1 MSNYIWVP
9 IIVGLLA
16 VVFAAYLARFVLSKD
31 TGTPAMQKVA
41 NAIFSGAMAFL
52 NRQYRTIAILSVFA
66 AIIVAVVLALLGQ
79 GDQAARFS
87 LAWHTAVAF
96 LIGAIC
102 SGVSG
107 FIGMYVAV
115 RSNSRTASAATRSL
129 GEALMVSLRGGAV
142 SGFLVVSLS
151 LLGVTVV
158 FTAFGGLTS
167 PELAPS
173 LIVGFGFGASFV
185 ALFAQLGGGIF
196 TKAADVGADLVG
208 KVEANIPED
217 DPRNPA
223 VIADLVGDNVGDCAG
238 RGADL
243 FESTAAENI
252 GAMILGVALYSA
264 TGNIGW
270 ILFPLV
276 VRAFGLIASAIGLMY
291 VRPSVVVEPDKAA
304 GRDPGEIA
312 MTQLSIG
319 YLITCALSI
328 VGVFLGSYLLLN
340 GNNVTSNDGIPT
352 WVWFGLAGTVGIL
365 LSIAFVYITQYY
377 TAGTWRPVREI
388 AAATLTGPATT
399 IITGVAVGFECVALP
414 VLAICAALGLS
425 FFLGSQVHIP
435 LSVATNPGVIN
446 VGGIFGTAVAT
457 MGMLMSCAYVL
468 AMDTFGPITDNA
480 GGITEMG
487 GQAESVRDITD
498 ALDGVGNTTKA
509 LTKGYG
515 IGSAALAAFLLFS
528 AYLDVLYGFKYTA
541 ACAQAGVNCKVAADA
556 TAAALKASVVYHV
569 DLADIAVFI
578 AALLGITLIFF
589 FSALAIRAVG
599 AAAKR
604 MIEEVRRQFR
614 ENPKI
619 MAEDPADRVDPDYAR
634 CVDISTRGALRAMI
648 LPGVVAVLTPIA
660 VGAILGPQAEAGMLM
675 VGTMGGIVLA
685 LFLNNGGGALDNA
698 KKYIE
703 AGYLRVNKEGEMV
716 DRLDMTGTV
725 LGKKSDPHKASVV
738 GDTVGDPFK
747 DTAGPSLHVL
757 IKLLSTITLV
767 LAPLYV
773 YLHP

>member
-1 MSNYIWVP
+1 LFIVGINYIWVP
-9 IIVGLLA
+9 IVVGLLA
-16 VVFAAYLARFVLSKD
+16 VGFAAYLAADVLRKD

-41 NAIFSGAMAFL
+41 DAIYKGAMAFL
-52 NRQYRTIAILSVFA
+52 NRQYRTIAILAVFA
-66 AIIVAVVLALLGQ
+66 AIVVAAVLFLLSA
-79 GDQAARFS
+79 GDIATRLG
-87 LAWHTAVAF
+87 LAWRTALAF
-96 LIGAIC
+96 IVGALC
-102 SGVSG
+102 SGISG
-107 FIGMYVAV
+107 YIGMYVAV
-115 RSNSRTASAATRSL
+115 KSNSRTASAAQRSL

-142 SGFLVVSLS
+142 SGFLVVALS
-151 LLGVTVV
+151 LLGVSLIFLLYHIGNTIDKV
-158 FTAFGGLTS
+158 
-167 PELAPS
+167 PP

-185 ALFAQLGGGIF
+185 ALFAQLGGGIY

-208 KVEANIPED
+208 KIEADIPED

-252 GAMILGVALYSA
+252 GAMILGVAFFIA
-264 TGNIGW
+264 TKDEGW

-276 VRAFGLIASAIGLMY
+276 VRAFGLIASAVGLLY
-291 VRPSVVVEPDKAA
+291 IRPSVVVEPDKAA

-312 MTQLSIG
+312 MRQLNIG
-319 YLITCALSI
+319 YYITCALSI
-328 VGVFLGSYLLLN
+328 IGVFLGSWLLL
-340 GNNVTSNDGIPT
+340 GNAAVGSNYLPS

-365 LSIAFVYITQYY
+365 LSIAFLFITQYY

-388 AAATLTGPATT
+388 AEATLTGPATT
-399 IITGVAVGFECVALP
+399 IITGIAVAFECVALP
-414 VLAICAALGLS
+414 VLAISAALGLS
-425 FFLGSQVHIP
+425 FFLGSQVTIP
-435 LSVATNPGVIN
+435 LDPVSNPGIIN

-457 MGMLMSCAYVL
+457 MGMLMSCAYIL
-468 AMDTFGPITDNA
+468 SMDTFGPITDNA
-480 GGITEMG
+480 GGITEMS
-487 GQAESVRDITD
+487 GQAEEVRDITD

-515 IGSAALAAFLLFS
+515 IGSAALAAFLLFT
-528 AYLDVLYGFKYTA
+528 AYLDVLYSSASQHTTLV
-541 ACAQAGVNCKVAADA
+541 AQKAYSVNL
-556 TAAALKASVVYHV
+556 T
-569 DLADIAVFI
+569 DIAVFI
-578 AALLGITLIFF
+578 AALIGLTLIFF

-614 ENPKI
+614 DNPKI

-648 LPGVVAVLTPIA
+648 LPGLVAVLTPII
-660 VGAILGPQAEAGMLM
+660 VGVVLGPSAEAGLLM

-685 LFLNNGGGALDNA
+685 LFLNNGGGAWDNA

-703 AGYLRVNKEGEMV
+703 AGYLRVNSEGEMLG
-716 DRLDMTGTV
+716 RLDLSGTV
-725 LGKKSDPHKASVV
+725 LGKKSEPHKASVV

-773 YLHP
+773 ALHPLI

>member
-1 MSNYIWVP
+1 MSNYILVP
-9 IIVGLLA
+9 FVVGLLTIL
-16 VVFAAYLARFVLSKD
+16 FAAYLANFVLRKD

-41 NAIFSGAMAFL
+41 DAIFAGAMAFL
-52 NRQYRTIAILSVFA
+52 NRQYRTIAILAVFA
-66 AIIVAVVLALLGQ
+66 AIIVGIVLALLGQ
-79 GDQAARFS
+79 GDQAAKFN
-87 LAWHTAVAF
+87 LAWHTSIAF
-96 LIGAIC
+96 LIGALC

-115 RSNSRTASAATRSL
+115 KSNSRTASAATRSL

-142 SGFLVVSLS
+142 SGFLVVALS
-151 LLGVTVV
+151 LLGVSTV
-158 FTAFGGLTS
+158 FTLYGGLTN
-167 PELAPS
+167 PAIAPS

-185 ALFAQLGGGIF
+185 ALFAQLGGGIY

-208 KVEANIPED
+208 KIEANIPED

-276 VRAFGLIASAIGLMY
+276 VRAFGLIASAIGLLWI
-291 VRPSVVVEPDKAA
+291 RPSVVIEPDKAA

-312 MTQLSIG
+312 MHQLNIGYFITCGLSI
-319 YLITCALSI
+319 I
-328 VGVFLGSYLLLN
+328 GVFLGSYLLLN
-340 GNNVTSNDGIPT
+340 GRSVTSSGGVPP
-352 WVWFGLAGTVGIL
+352 WVWFGLAGTTGIV

-399 IITGVAVGFECVALP
+399 IITGFAVAFECVALP
-414 VLAICAALGLS
+414 VLAISAALFLS

-435 LSVATNPGVIN
+435 LSVLSNPGVIN

-457 MGMLMSCAYVL
+457 MGMLMSTAYIL

-487 GQAESVRDITD
+487 GGAESVRDITD

-528 AYLDVLYGFKYTA
+528 AYLDVLYSFKHNPA
-541 ACAQAGVNCKVAADA
+541 
-556 TAAALKASVVYHV
+556 VYRV
-569 DLADIAVFI
+569 DLADITVFI

-614 ENPKI
+614 EQPKI
-619 MAEDPADRVDPDYAR
+619 MAENPADRVDPDYAR
-634 CVDISTRGALRAMI
+634 CVDISTRGALRAMV
-648 LPGVVAVLTPIA
+648 LPGIVAVLTPIA
-660 VGAILGPQAEAGMLM
+660 VGTILGPQAEAGMLM
-675 VGTMGGIVLA
+675 VGTMGGIVVA
-685 LFLNNGGGALDNA
+685 TFLNNGGGAWDNA

-703 AGYLRVNKEGEMV
+703 AGYLRVNAQGEMV
-716 DRLDMTGTV
+716 DRLDPNGTV
-725 LGKKSDPHKASVV
+725 LGKKSEPHKASVV

-773 YLHP
+773 FLHP

>member
-1 MSNYIWVP
+1 VSSYILVP
-9 IIVGLLA
+9 FVVGVLA
-16 VVFAAYLARFVLSKD
+16 VAFAGFLARYVLSKD

-41 NAIFSGAMAFL
+41 DAIFKGAMAFL
-52 NRQYRTIAILSVFA
+52 NRQYRTIATLAIVA
-66 AIIVAVVLALLGQ
+66 AVIVAVVLGLLGQ
-79 GDQAARFS
+79 GSSADRIS
-87 LAWHTAVAF
+87 LAWHTALAF
-96 LIGAIC
+96 LIGALC

-107 FIGMYVAV
+107 YIGMYVAV
-115 RSNSRTASAATRSL
+115 KSNSRTASAATRSL

-142 SGFLVVSLS
+142 SGFLVVALS
-151 LLGVTVV
+151 LLGVSAV
-158 FTAFGGLTS
+158 FTLYGGLTN
-167 PELAPS
+167 PDVAPQ

-185 ALFAQLGGGIF
+185 ALFAQLGGGIY

-208 KVEANIPED
+208 KVEAGIPED

-252 GAMILGVALYSA
+252 GAMILGVALYLA
-264 TGNIGW
+264 TKNVGW

-276 VRAFGLIASAIGLMY
+276 VRAFGLIASALGLLW
-291 VRPSVVVEPDKAA
+291 VRPSVVTEPDKAA
-304 GRDPGEIA
+304 GKDPGEIA
-312 MTQLSIG
+312 MQQLNIG
-319 YLITCALSI
+319 YFITCAISI
-328 VGVFLGSYLLLN
+328 VGVFLGSALLLN
-340 GNNVTSNDGIPT
+340 GSGVKSANGVPP

-365 LSIAFVYITQYY
+365 LSVAFVYITQYY

-399 IITGVAVGFECVALP
+399 IITGIAVGFECVALP
-414 VLAICAALGLS
+414 VLAICVALGLS
-425 FFLGSQVHIP
+425 FFLGSQVTINIGSP
-435 LSVATNPGVIN
+435 IN

-457 MGMLMSCAYVL
+457 MGMLMSCAYIL

-528 AYLDVLYGFKYTA
+528 AYLDVLYTLSNRTNRA
-541 ACAQAGVNCKVAADA
+541 
-556 TAAALKASVVYHV
+556 VYAV
-569 DLADIAVFI
+569 DLANIPVFI
-578 AALLGITLIFF
+578 AALIGITLIFF

-614 ENPKI
+614 ADPKI
-619 MAEDPADRVDPDYAR
+619 MAENPADRHDPDYAR
-634 CVDISTRGALRAMI
+634 CVDISTRGALRAMV
-648 LPGVVAVLTPIA
+648 LPGLVAVLTPIA
-660 VGAILGPQAEAGMLM
+660 VGIILGPEAEAGMLM

-685 LFLNNGGGALDNA
+685 LFLNNGGGAWDNA

-703 AGYLRVNKEGEMV
+703 AGYLRVNAEGEMV
-716 DRLDMTGTV
+716 DRLDPNGTV
-725 LGKKSDPHKASVV
+725 LGKKSEPHKAGVV

-773 YLHP
+773 AIHPVTLALH

>member
-1 MSNYIWVP
+1 
-9 IIVGLLA
+9 
-16 VVFAAYLARFVLSKD
+16 
-31 TGTPAMQKVA
+31 MQKVA
-41 NAIFSGAMAFL
+41 DAIFKGAMAFL
-52 NRQYRTIAILSVFA
+52 NRQYRTIATLAVVA
-66 AIIVAVVLALLGQ
+66 AIIVAVVLGLLGQ
-79 GDQAARFS
+79 GTQADKFS
-87 LAWHTAVAF
+87 LAWHTALAF
-96 LIGAIC
+96 LIGALC

-107 FIGMYVAV
+107 YIGMYVAV

-142 SGFLVVSLS
+142 SGFLVVALS
-151 LLGVTVV
+151 LLGVTLV
-158 FTAFGGLTS
+158 FWSYGGLTNPS
-167 PELAPS
+167 VAPS

-185 ALFAQLGGGIF
+185 ALFAQLGGGIY

-208 KVEANIPED
+208 KIEAGIPED

-252 GAMILGVALYSA
+252 GAMILGVALYLA
-264 TGNIGW
+264 TKNVGW

-276 VRAFGLIASAIGLMY
+276 VRAFGLIASALGLLW
-291 VRPSVVVEPDKAA
+291 VRPSVVTEPDKAA
-304 GRDPGEIA
+304 GKDPGEIA
-312 MTQLSIG
+312 MLQLNIGYFITCGLSI
-319 YLITCALSI
+319 I
-328 VGVFLGSYLLLN
+328 GVFLGSYLLLGGTGVSSSN
-340 GNNVTSNDGIPT
+340 GVPA

-365 LSIAFVYITQYY
+365 LSIAFVFITQYY

-399 IITGVAVGFECVALP
+399 IITGIAVGFECVALP

-425 FFLGSQVHIP
+425 FFLGSQVTISIGSP
-435 LSVATNPGVIN
+435 IN

-457 MGMLMSCAYVL
+457 MGMLMSCAYIL

-480 GGITEMG
+480 GGITEMS

-528 AYLDVLYGFKYTA
+528 AYLDVLYNLSNKTNT
-541 ACAQAGVNCKVAADA
+541 GV
-556 TAAALKASVVYHV
+556 YIV
-569 DLADIAVFI
+569 DLANIPVFI
-578 AALLGITLIFF
+578 AALIGITLIFF

-614 ENPKI
+614 ADPKI
-619 MAEDPADRVDPDYAR
+619 MAEDPADRHDPDYAR
-634 CVDISTRGALRAMI
+634 CVDISTRGALRAMV
-648 LPGVVAVLTPIA
+648 LPGLVAVLTPIA
-660 VGAILGPQAEAGMLM
+660 VGVILGPEAEAGMLM

-685 LFLNNGGGALDNA
+685 LFLNNGGGAWDNA

-703 AGYLRVNKEGEMV
+703 AGYLRVNAEGEMV
-716 DRLDMTGTV
+716 DRLDPNGTV
-725 LGKKSDPHKASVV
+725 LGKKSEPHKAGVV

-773 YLHP
+773 AIHPVTLVLH

>member
-1 MSNYIWVP
+1 MDNRLYIVVP
-9 IIVGLLA
+9 IVIGILA
-16 VVFAAYLARFVLSKD
+16 VLFAAYLANFVLRKD

-41 NAIFSGAMAFL
+41 DAIFKGAMAFL
-52 NRQYRTIAILSVFA
+52 NRQYRTIAAFA
-66 AIIVAVVLALLGQ
+66 IVAAVVVALVLYLLGQ
-79 GDQAARFS
+79 GDQAAKFS
-87 LAWHTAVAF
+87 LAWHTAIAF
-96 LIGAIC
+96 LIGALC
-102 SGVSG
+102 SGAAG

-115 RSNSRTASAATRSL
+115 KSNSRTASAATRSL
-129 GEALMVSLRGGAV
+129 GEALMISLRGGAV

-151 LLGVTVV
+151 LLGVTGV
-158 FTAFGGLTS
+158 FLAFGGLTN
-167 PELAPS
+167 PAVAPS

-185 ALFAQLGGGIF
+185 ALFAQLGGGIY

-208 KVEANIPED
+208 KVEAGIPED

-252 GAMILGVALYSA
+252 GAMILGVALYVA
-264 TGNIGW
+264 TNNIGW

-276 VRAFGLIASAIGLMY
+276 VRAFGLIASMLGLLW
-291 VRPSVVVEPDKAA
+291 VRPSVVTEPDKAA
-304 GRDPGEIA
+304 GKDPGVIA
-312 MTQLSIG
+312 MHQLNIGYFITCGLSI
-319 YLITCALSI
+319 I
-328 VGVFLGSYLLLN
+328 GVFIVSFLLLN
-340 GNNVTSNDGIPT
+340 GNNITSTNGIPP

-365 LSIAFVYITQYY
+365 LSVAFVYITQYY

-414 VLAICAALGLS
+414 VLAISVALFLS
-425 FFLGSQVHIP
+425 FFLGSQVSIHSTSIP
-435 LSVATNPGVIN
+435 QIINP
-446 VGGIFGTAVAT
+446 GGIFGTAVAT
-457 MGMLMSCAYVL
+457 MGMLMSTAYIL

-480 GGITEMG
+480 GGITEMS

-528 AYLDVLYGFKYTA
+528 AYLDVLYSFKHNPA
-541 ACAQAGVNCKVAADA
+541 
-556 TAAALKASVVYHV
+556 VYVV
-569 DLADIAVFI
+569 DLSNITVFI
-578 AALLGITLIFF
+578 AALIGITLIFF

-619 MAEDPADRVDPDYAR
+619 MAEDPAERVEPDYAR

-648 LPGVVAVLTPIA
+648 LPGIVAVLTPIA
-660 VGAILGPQAEAGMLM
+660 VGVILGPQAEAGTLM

-685 LFLNNGGGALDNA
+685 LFLNNSGGAWDNA
-698 KKYIE
+698 KKYVE
-703 AGYLRVNKEGEMV
+703 AGYLRVNEEGEMV
-716 DRLDMTGTV
+716 DPLDPKGTV
-725 LGKKSDPHKASVV
+725 LGKKSEPHKASVV

-773 YLHP
+773 FLHP

>member
-1 MSNYIWVP
+1 MSYYILVP
-9 IIVGLLA
+9 IIVGLLT
-16 VVFAAYLARFVLSKD
+16 VLFAAYLASFVLRRD

-41 NAIFSGAMAFL
+41 DAIFKGAMAFL
-52 NRQYRTIAILSVFA
+52 NRQYRTIASLAIVA
-66 AIIVAVVLALLGQ
+66 AIIVALVLGLLGQ
-79 GDQAARFS
+79 GTEADKIS
-87 LAWHTAVAF
+87 LAWHTAIAF
-96 LIGAIC
+96 LIGALC

-107 FIGMYVAV
+107 YIGMYVAV
-115 RSNSRTASAATRSL
+115 KSNSRTASAATRSL

-142 SGFLVVSLS
+142 SGFLVVALS
-151 LLGVTVV
+151 LLGVSLV
-158 FTAFGGLTS
+158 FTAYGGLTN
-167 PELAPS
+167 PDLAPS

-185 ALFAQLGGGIF
+185 ALFAQLGGGIY

-208 KVEANIPED
+208 KVEAGIPED

-252 GAMILGVALYSA
+252 GAMILGVGLYLA
-264 TGNIGW
+264 TKNVGW

-276 VRAFGLIASAIGLMY
+276 VRAFGLIASAIGLLWI
-291 VRPSVVVEPDKAA
+291 RPSIVTEPDKAA
-304 GRDPGEIA
+304 GKDPGEIA
-312 MTQLSIG
+312 MRQLNIG
-319 YLITCALSI
+319 YFITCGISVI
-328 VGVFLGSYLLLN
+328 GVFLGSYLLLYGAGLKTN
-340 GNNVTSNDGIPT
+340 TSFAPGVAP

-365 LSIAFVYITQYY
+365 LSVAFVYITQYY

-399 IITGVAVGFECVALP
+399 IITGIAVGFECVALP
-414 VLAICAALGLS
+414 VLAISVALGLS
-425 FFLGSQVHIP
+425 FFLGSQVTISTGSP
-435 LSVATNPGVIN
+435 IS

-457 MGMLMSCAYVL
+457 MGMLMSCAYIL

-528 AYLDVLYGFKYTA
+528 AYLDVLYNLSSKTNAAVYT
-541 ACAQAGVNCKVAADA
+541 
-556 TAAALKASVVYHV
+556 V
-569 DLADIAVFI
+569 DLANIPVFI
-578 AALLGITLIFF
+578 AALIGITLIFF

-614 ENPKI
+614 ADPKI
-619 MAEDPADRVDPDYAR
+619 MAENPADRHDPDYAR
-634 CVDISTRGALRAMI
+634 CVDISTRGALRAMV
-648 LPGVVAVLTPIA
+648 LPGLVAVLTPIA
-660 VGAILGPQAEAGMLM
+660 VGIILGPEAEAGMLM

-685 LFLNNGGGALDNA
+685 LFLNNGGGAWDNA

-703 AGYLRVNKEGEMV
+703 AGYLRVNAQGEMV
-716 DRLDMTGTV
+716 DRLDPKGTV
-725 LGKKSDPHKASVV
+725 LGKKSEPHKAGVV

-773 YLHP
+773 AIHPVTLVLH

>member
-1 MSNYIWVP
+1 VNNSYYIFVP
-9 IIVGLLA
+9 IIVGLLTVA
-16 VVFAAYLARFVLSKD
+16 FAAYLANFVLRKD
-31 TGTPAMQKVA
+31 MGTPAMQKVA
-41 NAIFSGAMAFL
+41 NAIFEGAMAFL
-52 NRQYRTIAILSVFA
+52 NRQYRTIAILA
-66 AIIVAVVLALLGQ
+66 AVAGILVGIVLALLGQ
-79 GDQAARFS
+79 GDQAAKFN
-87 LAWHTAVAF
+87 LAWHTTIAF
-96 LIGAIC
+96 WVGALC
-102 SGVSG
+102 SGLSG
-107 FIGMYVAV
+107 YIGMYVAV

-142 SGFLVVSLS
+142 SGFLVVALS
-151 LLGVTVV
+151 LLGVSLIF
-158 FTAFGGLTS
+158 FTYAGGLGGLNS
-167 PELAPS
+167 PSVVPLVPS

-185 ALFAQLGGGIF
+185 ALFAQLGGGIY

-208 KVEANIPED
+208 KVEAGIPED

-252 GAMILGVALYSA
+252 GAMILGVALYLA
-264 TGNIGW
+264 TKNIGW

-276 VRAFGLIASAIGLMY
+276 VRAFGLIASAVGLLWI
-291 VRPSVVVEPDKAA
+291 RPSVVVEPDKAA

-312 MTQLSIG
+312 MNQLNIG
-319 YLITCALSI
+319 YFITCALSVI
-328 VGVFLGSYLLLN
+328 GVFFGSYLLLTGINAN
-340 GNNVTSNDGIPT
+340 GLPA
-352 WVWFGLAGTVGIL
+352 WVWFGLAGLTGIL
-365 LSIAFVYITQYY
+365 LSIAFVFITQYY

-414 VLAICAALGLS
+414 VLAISVALGLS
-425 FFLGSQVHIP
+425 YFFGSQVNLGAHGLI
-435 LSVATNPGVIN
+435 S

-457 MGMLMSCAYVL
+457 MGMLMSTAYIL

-487 GQAESVRDITD
+487 GGAESVRDITD

-528 AYLDVLYGFKYTA
+528 AYLDVLYTLEHNNSA
-541 ACAQAGVNCKVAADA
+541 
-556 TAAALKASVVYHV
+556 VYNV
-569 DLADIAVFI
+569 DLSDIPVFI
-578 AALLGITLIFF
+578 AALLGITLVFF

-619 MAEDPADRVDPDYAR
+619 MAENPADRVDPDYAR

-660 VGAILGPQAEAGMLM
+660 VGIILGPQAEAGLLM

-685 LFLNNGGGALDNA
+685 TFLNNGGGAWDNA

-703 AGYLRVNKEGEMV
+703 AGYLRVNAEGEMV
-716 DRLDMTGTV
+716 DRLDTSGTV
-725 LGKKSDPHKASVV
+725 LGKKSDPHKAGVV

-773 YLHP
+773 YINTIFPHP

>member
-1 MSNYIWVP
+1 MNNYIFVP
-9 IIVGLLA
+9 IGVGLATVL
-16 VVFAAYLARFVLSKD
+16 FAAYLAAYVLRKD

-41 NAIFSGAMAFL
+41 DAIFKGAMAFL
-52 NRQYRTIAILSVFA
+52 NRQYRTIAFLSIFA
-66 AIIVAVVLALLGQ
+66 AILVALVLGLLGQ
-79 GDQAARFS
+79 GSQADKIN
-87 LAWHTAVAF
+87 LAWHTALAF
-96 LIGAIC
+96 LIGAFC

-107 FIGMYVAV
+107 YIGMYVAV
-115 RSNSRTASAATRSL
+115 KSNSRTASAATRSL

-142 SGFLVVSLS
+142 SGFLVVALS
-151 LLGVTVV
+151 LLGVSLV
-158 FTAFGGLTS
+158 FTAYGGLTS
-167 PELAPS
+167 TAAAPS

-185 ALFAQLGGGIF
+185 ALFAQLGGGIY

-252 GAMILGVALYSA
+252 GAMILGVILYTS
-264 TGNIGW
+264 TNNIGW

-276 VRAFGLIASAIGLMY
+276 VRAFGLIASAIGLLWI
-291 VRPSVVVEPDKAA
+291 RPSVVTEPDKAA
-304 GRDPGEIA
+304 GKDPGEIA
-312 MTQLSIG
+312 MNQLNIG
-319 YLITCALSI
+319 YFITCFFSVI
-328 VGVFLGSYLLLN
+328 GVFIGAYLLLSGHGITAN
-340 GNNVTSNDGIPT
+340 GGLPA
-352 WVWFGLAGTVGIL
+352 WVWFGFSGTTGIL

-399 IITGVAVGFECVALP
+399 IITGIAVAFECVALP
-414 VLAICAALGLS
+414 VLAISAALGLS
-425 FFLGSQVHIP
+425 YFFGSQVNIP
-435 LSVATNPGVIN
+435 SNSTVVSA
-446 VGGIFGTAVAT
+446 GGIFGTAVAT
-457 MGMLMSCAYVL
+457 MGMLMSCAYIL

-528 AYLDVLYGFKYTA
+528 AYLDVLFTSKVNSICGIPNTLHCATPA
-541 ACAQAGVNCKVAADA
+541 ALNAAHA
-556 TAAALKASVVYHV
+556 TAAGVYV
-569 DLADIAVFI
+569 INLSKIEVFV
-578 AALLGITLIFF
+578 AALIGITLIFF

-619 MAEDPADRVDPDYAR
+619 MAENPADRVDPDYAR
-634 CVDISTRGALRAMI
+634 CVDISTRGALRAMV
-648 LPGVVAVLTPIA
+648 LPGLVAVLTPIA
-660 VGAILGPQAEAGMLM
+660 VGTILGPEAEAGMLM

-685 LFLNNGGGALDNA
+685 LFLNNGGGAWDNA

-703 AGYLRVNKEGEMV
+703 AGYLRVDENGEMV
-716 DRLDMTGTV
+716 DRNDPKGTV
-725 LGKKSDPHKASVV
+725 LGKKSEPHKAGVV

-747 DTAGPSLHVL
+747 DTAGPSLHVV

-773 YLHP
+773 FLHP

>member
-1 MSNYIWVP
+1 VNTNYYILVP
-9 IIVGLLA
+9 IVIGLLA
-16 VVFAAYLARFVLSKD
+16 VAFAAYLARYVLSKD

-41 NAIFSGAMAFL
+41 DAIFKGAMAFL
-52 NRQYRTIAILSVFA
+52 NRQYRTIAILAIFA
-66 AIIVAVVLALLGQ
+66 AIVVGLLLALLGLTTRSHSVDWNL
-79 GDQAARFS
+79 G
-87 LAWHTAVAF
+87 WHTSVAF
-96 LIGAIC
+96 LIGALC
-102 SGVSG
+102 SGISG
-107 FIGMYVAV
+107 YIGMYVAV

-129 GEALMVSLRGGAV
+129 GEALLVSLRGGAV
-142 SGFLVVSLS
+142 SGFLVVALS
-151 LLGVTVV
+151 LLGVTLV
-158 FTAFGGLTS
+158 FLLYGGLTNPAIA
-167 PELAPS
+167 PE

-185 ALFAQLGGGIF
+185 ALFAQLGGGIY

-208 KVEANIPED
+208 KVEAGIPED

-252 GAMILGVALYSA
+252 GAMILGVALYLA
-264 TGNIGW
+264 TKNVGW

-276 VRAFGLIASAIGLMY
+276 VRALGLIASSLGLLWI
-291 VRPSVVVEPDKAA
+291 RPSRVIEPDKAA

-312 MTQLSIG
+312 MRQLNIGYFITCGLSI
-319 YLITCALSI
+319 I
-328 VGVFLGSYLLLN
+328 GVFLGSYLLLN
-340 GNNVTSNDGIPT
+340 GLGVTSNGSVPA
-352 WVWFGLAGTVGIL
+352 WVWFGLAGTTGIL

-388 AAATLTGPATT
+388 ASATLTGPATT
-399 IITGVAVGFECVALP
+399 IITGFAVGFECVALP
-414 VLAICAALGLS
+414 VLAISVALGLS
-425 FFLGSQVHIP
+425 FFFGSQVTILDPSIP
-435 LSVATNPGVIN
+435 HVIN
-446 VGGIFGTAVAT
+446 PGGIFGTAVAT
-457 MGMLMSCAYVL
+457 MGMLMSCAYIL

-487 GQAESVRDITD
+487 GGAEAVRDITD

-528 AYLDVLYGFKYTA
+528 AYLDVLFTYKHT
-541 ACAQAGVNCKVAADA
+541 
-556 TAAALKASVVYHV
+556 ASVYTV
-569 DLADIAVFI
+569 DLANIPVFI
-578 AALLGITLIFF
+578 AALLGITLIIF
-589 FSALAIRAVG
+589 FSSLAIRAVG

-614 ENPKI
+614 ANPKI

-634 CVDISTRGALRAMI
+634 CVDISTRGALRAMV
-648 LPGVVAVLTPIA
+648 LPGLVAVLTPVA
-660 VGAILGPQAEAGMLM
+660 VGCILGPQAEAGLLM
-675 VGTMGGIVLA
+675 VGTMGGIVIA
-685 LFLNNGGGALDNA
+685 TFLNNGGGAWDNA

-703 AGYLRVNKEGEMV
+703 AGYLRVNAEGEMV
-716 DRLDMTGTV
+716 DRLDTSGTV
-725 LGKKSDPHKASVV
+725 LGKGSEAHKAGVV

-747 DTAGPSLHVL
+747 DTAGPSLHVV

-767 LAPLYV
+767 LAPLFIA
-773 YLHP
+773 LHP

>member
-1 MSNYIWVP
+1 MSDYLWIP
-9 IIVGLLA
+9 IGVGFLA
-16 VVFAAYLARFVLSKD
+16 ILFAVYLALSILRKD

-41 NAIFSGAMAFL
+41 DAIFKGAQAFL
-52 NRQYRTIAILSVFA
+52 NRQYRTIAVLAFFA
-66 AIIVAVVLALLGQ
+66 AILVGGVLYLLSQ
-79 GDQAARFS
+79 GNEATRWS
-87 LAWHTAVAF
+87 LAWHTSLAF

-107 FIGMYVAV
+107 YTGMSIAV
-115 RSNSRTASAATRSL
+115 KANSRTASAATRSL
-129 GEALMVSLRGGAV
+129 GEALMIALRGGAV
-142 SGFLVVSLS
+142 SGFLVVALS
-151 LLGVTVV
+151 LLGVSLL
-158 FTAFGGLTS
+158 FAGYSQGTS
-167 PELAPS
+167 LANVPS
-173 LIVGFGFGASFV
+173 LLVGFGFGASFV
-185 ALFAQLGGGIF
+185 ALFAQLGGGIY

-208 KVEANIPED
+208 KIEASIPED

-252 GAMILGVALYSA
+252 GAMILGVVLA
-264 TGNIGW
+264 TATQNANW

-276 VRAFGLIASAIGLMY
+276 VRAFGLIASVVGLLY
-291 VRPSVVVEPDKAA
+291 VRPSTMLEPQKAV
-304 GRDPGEIA
+304 GHDPGEIA
-312 MTQLSIG
+312 MRQLTIG
-319 YLITCALSI
+319 YWITCGLSI
-328 VGVFLGSYLLLN
+328 VGIFLGSFLLL
-340 GNNVTSNDGIPT
+340 GGKGITGTYGLPP
-352 WVWFGLAGTVGIL
+352 WVWFGLAGSVGIL
-365 LSIAFVYITQYY
+365 LSIAFVYLTRYY
-377 TAGTWRPVREI
+377 TSSTWRPVREI
-388 AAATLTGPATT
+388 VAATLTGPATT
-399 IITGVAVGFECVALP
+399 IITGIAVGFECIVLP

-425 FFLGSQVHIP
+425 FFLGSQVSLP
-435 LSVATNPGVIN
+435 LAHTVAGAPD

-487 GQAESVRDITD
+487 GVSEAARDITD
-498 ALDGVGNTTKA
+498 ALDSVGNTTKA

-528 AYLDVLYGFKYTA
+528 AYLDVLYSYEKNPA
-541 ACAQAGVNCKVAADA
+541 
-556 TAAALKASVVYHV
+556 VYQV
-569 DLADIAVFI
+569 DLANIAVFI
-578 AALLGITLIFF
+578 AALIGLTLIFF
-589 FSALAIRAVG
+589 FSSLAIRAVG
-599 AAAKR
+599 VVARR

-619 MAEDPADRVDPDYAR
+619 MLTDATEHTDPDYAR
-634 CVDISTRGALRAMI
+634 CVDISTRGALRAMVF
-648 LPGVVAVLTPIA
+648 PGIVAVLTPIA
-660 VGAILGPQAEAGMLM
+660 VGIILGPQAAAGLLM

-685 LFLNNGGGALDNA
+685 LFLNNGGGAWDNA

-703 AGYLRVNKEGEMV
+703 AGYLRVNEAGDIV
-716 DRLDMTGTV
+716 DRRDSHARI
-725 LGKKSDPHKASVV
+725 LGKKSEAHKASVV

-773 YLHP
+773 SLHFLH

>member
-1 MSNYIWVP
+1 M
-9 IIVGLLA
+9 
-16 VVFAAYLARFVLSKD
+16 VFAAYLANFVLRKD

-41 NAIFSGAMAFL
+41 DAIFKGAMAFL
-52 NRQYRTIAILSVFA
+52 NRQYRTIAILAVFA
-66 AIIVAVVLALLGQ
+66 AIVVGVVLALLGQ
-79 GDQAARFS
+79 GDSAARWN
-87 LAWHTAVAF
+87 LAWHTSLSF
-96 LIGAIC
+96 LIGAFC

-115 RSNSRTASAATRSL
+115 KSNSRTASAATRSL

-142 SGFLVVSLS
+142 SGFLVVALS
-151 LLGVTVV
+151 LLGVTLV
-158 FTAFGGLTS
+158 FTAFGGLTDTA
-167 PELAPS
+167 LAPS

-185 ALFAQLGGGIF
+185 ALFAQLGGGIY

-252 GAMILGVALYSA
+252 GAMILGVALFQA

-276 VRAFGLIASAIGLMY
+276 VRAFGLIASAIGLLY

-319 YLITCALSI
+319 YIITCVISVL
-328 VGVFLGSYLLLN
+328 GVFLGSYLLLN
-340 GNNVTSNDGIPT
+340 GNGVSGSAGIPA
-352 WVWFGLAGTVGIL
+352 WVWFGLAGTTGIA

-388 AAATLTGPATT
+388 AAATLTGSATT
-399 IITGVAVGFECVALP
+399 IITGIAVGFECVALP
-414 VLAICAALGLS
+414 ILAICGALGLS
-425 FFLGSQVHIP
+425 FFLGSQVSIHIAA
-435 LSVATNPGVIN
+435 SINPQVIN

-457 MGMLMSCAYVL
+457 MGMLMSCAYIL

-515 IGSAALAAFLLFS
+515 VASAALAAFLLFS

-541 ACAQAGVNCKVAADA
+541 ECARAGINCKTAAGTA
-556 TAAALKASVVYHV
+556 TAIANASGVYRV
-569 DLADIAVFI
+569 DLADISVFI
-578 AALLGITLIFF
+578 AALLGITLMFF
-589 FSALAIRAVG
+589 FSA
-599 AAAKR
+599 
-604 MIEEVRRQFR
+604 
-614 ENPKI
+614 
-619 MAEDPADRVDPDYAR
+619 
-634 CVDISTRGALRAMI
+634 
-648 LPGVVAVLTPIA
+648 
-660 VGAILGPQAEAGMLM
+660 
-675 VGTMGGIVLA
+675 
-685 LFLNNGGGALDNA
+685 
-698 KKYIE
+698 
-703 AGYLRVNKEGEMV
+703 
-716 DRLDMTGTV
+716 
-725 LGKKSDPHKASVV
+725 
-738 GDTVGDPFK
+738 
-747 DTAGPSLHVL
+747 
-757 IKLLSTITLV
+757 
-767 LAPLYV
+767 
-773 YLHP
+773 

>member
-1 MSNYIWVP
+1 VDNSIYIWVP
-9 IIVGLLA
+9 IVVGLLA
-16 VVFAAYLARFVLSKD
+16 VLFAAYLANYVLRKD

-41 NAIFSGAMAFL
+41 DAIFKGAMAFL
-52 NRQYRTIAILSVFA
+52 NVQYRTIAA
-66 AIIVAVVLALLGQ
+66 LALVAAFVVALVLFSLGQ
-79 GDQAARFS
+79 GDQAAKFS

-151 LLGVTVV
+151 LLGVTGV
-158 FTAFGGLTS
+158 FVAFGGLTN
-167 PELAPS
+167 PALAPS

-185 ALFAQLGGGIF
+185 ALFAQLGGGIY

-208 KVEANIPED
+208 KIEAGIPED

-252 GAMILGVALYSA
+252 GAMILGVSLYVA
-264 TGNIGW
+264 TSNIGW

-276 VRAFGLIASAIGLMY
+276 VRAFGLIASMVGLLY
-291 VRPSVVVEPDKAA
+291 IRPSVVTEPDKAA
-304 GRDPGEIA
+304 GKDPGEIA
-312 MTQLSIG
+312 MNQLNIGYFITCGLSI
-319 YLITCALSI
+319 I
-328 VGVFLGSYLLLN
+328 GVFLVSFLLLN
-340 GNNVTSNDGIPT
+340 GNNITSSNGIAP

-365 LSIAFVYITQYY
+365 LSIAFVFITQYY

-414 VLAICAALGLS
+414 VLAICVALFLS
-425 FFLGSQVHIP
+425 FFLGSQVTIH
-435 LSVATNPGVIN
+435 ATNIPQIIN
-446 VGGIFGTAVAT
+446 PGGIFGTAVAT
-457 MGMLMSCAYVL
+457 MGMLMSCAYIL

-487 GQAESVRDITD
+487 GGAEAVRDITD

-528 AYLDVLYGFKYTA
+528 AYLDVLYSFKHDPA
-541 ACAQAGVNCKVAADA
+541 
-556 TAAALKASVVYHV
+556 VYRV
-569 DLADIAVFI
+569 DLANISVFI
-578 AALLGITLIFF
+578 AALIGITLIFF

-619 MAEDPADRVDPDYAR
+619 MAENPEDRDEPDYAR
-634 CVDISTRGALRAMI
+634 CVDISTRGALRAMV
-648 LPGVVAVLTPIA
+648 LPGIVAVFTPIA
-660 VGAILGPQAEAGMLM
+660 VGVVLGPQAEAGMLM

-685 LFLNNGGGALDNA
+685 LFLNNGGGAWDNA

-703 AGYLRVNKEGEMV
+703 AGYLRVNEAGEMV
-716 DRLDMTGTV
+716 DRLDPKGTV
-725 LGKKSDPHKASVV
+725 LGKKSEPHKASVV

-773 YLHP
+773 FLHP